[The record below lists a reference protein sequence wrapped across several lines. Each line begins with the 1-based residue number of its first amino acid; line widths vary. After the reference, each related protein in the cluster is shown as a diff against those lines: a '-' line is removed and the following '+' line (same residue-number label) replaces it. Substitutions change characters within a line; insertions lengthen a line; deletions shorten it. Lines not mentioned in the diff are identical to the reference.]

1 MHTKHYGKTIFTI
14 SIAAYLVLDN
24 VGLIKAA
31 SEVSNYDFWPSNIL
45 GKRAMQLVRDHLSR
59 RQERK
64 KSRTS
69 KQICYDMVGCF
80 PIPRTSYSPLM
91 KSPQSPD
98 IVDTKFLVMTRQNRS
113 DLILVTY
120 GDRHVSMNNSNFK
133 PELPT
138 KIIIHGFKG
147 SGHDKVAKLLGN
159 ALLDL
164 EDANVIFVDWEKGAA
179 GPGYAL
185 AAANTQLIGRQL
197 AILITDMVAL
207 NGDPA
212 KIHMIGFS
220 LGAHVAGFAGKALK
234 LLDIRVGR
242 ITGLD
247 PASPLFRQMLSASL
261 LSLSSDD
268 AAFVDIVHTDG
279 ARIWSEGFGLFNPI
293 GDVDYFPN
301 GGLDQPGCEQVR
313 GSVIVS
319 RFEGTMNS
327 SVVCNHLRALQ
338 FFLESLKA
346 VSDPNACQ
354 FTTFPCPAGWSMF
367 QRGECFPTNCTDSNC
382 VTMGFGA
389 SQSKLRGPLYL
400 TTRDSSP
407 FCGRQLKASVL
418 LSPKTSKLRGYLQ
431 ISLEDGD
438 NTANFKLRTKH
449 TDYILGGL
457 LAEGLSVARYEKSVQ
472 RYLNVELSFQS
483 LAYQT
488 ENEKQGLDS
497 IVNVIVD
504 KVSIFD
510 TEGNVWSNCTGNSNL
525 IHVDGT
531 TIYAQTYSLSLLAA
545 C

>member
-1 MHTKHYGKTIFTI
+1 MHTKHFARTIFTI
-14 SIAAYLVLDN
+14 SITAYLFLN
-24 VGLIKAA
+24 HVGLIKAE

-64 KSRTS
+64 NSRTS

-80 PIPRTSYSPLM
+80 PIPRTNYSPLM

-98 IVDTKFLVMTRQNRS
+98 TVDTKFLVMTRQNRS

-120 GDRHVSMNNSNFK
+120 GDQHVSMNNSNFR

-147 SGHDKVAKLLGN
+147 SGHDKVAKLIGN

-197 AILITDMVAL
+197 AILISEMVAL
-207 NGDPA
+207 NSDQE

-234 LLDIRVGR
+234 LIDIRVGR

-261 LSLSSDD
+261 PSLSSED

-313 GSVIVS
+313 GSVILS
-319 RFEGTMNS
+319 RF
-327 SVVCNHLRALQ
+327 
-338 FFLESLKA
+338 ESLKA

-354 FTTFPCPAGWSMF
+354 FTAFSCPAGWSMF

-382 VTMGFGA
+382 VTMGFAA

-438 NTANFKLRTKH
+438 DTANFKLRTKQ
-449 TDYILGGL
+449 TDYISGGL

-472 RYLNVELSFQS
+472 KYLNVEMSFQS

-488 ENEKQGLDS
+488 ENEKHGLNS
-497 IVNVIVD
+497 NVNVVVD
-504 KVSIFD
+504 KISIFD
-510 TEGNVWSNCTGNSNL
+510 TEGNVWSNCTENSKL

-531 TIYAQTYSLSLLAA
+531 TIYAQTYSLSLFSA

>member
-1 MHTKHYGKTIFTI
+1 
-14 SIAAYLVLDN
+14 
-24 VGLIKAA
+24 
-31 SEVSNYDFWPSNIL
+31 
-45 GKRAMQLVRDHLSR
+45 MQLVRDHLSR
-59 RQERK
+59 RQERQ

-98 IVDTKFLVMTRQNRS
+98 AVDTKFLVMTRHNRS
-113 DLILVTY
+113 DLTYITY
-120 GDRHVSMNNSNFK
+120 GDQHVSLKNSNLR

-147 SGHDKVAKLLGN
+147 SGRDKVARLLGN

-164 EDANVIFVDWEKGAA
+164 ADVNVVFVDWEKGAA
-179 GPGYAL
+179 GPAYAL

-197 AILITDMVAL
+197 AILIADMVAL
-207 NGDPA
+207 SSDPQH
-212 KIHMIGFS
+212 IHLIGFS

-234 LLDIRVGR
+234 AIENVSIGR

-247 PASPLFRQMLSASL
+247 PASPLFRQMLTA
-261 LSLSSDD
+261 SLSSLGKDD
-268 AAFVDIVHTDG
+268 AAFVDVVHTDG

-301 GGLDQPGCEQVR
+301 GGLDQPGCEQIR

-319 RFEGTMNS
+319 RFEGTTNS

-338 FFLESLKA
+338 FFLENLKA
-346 VSDPNACQ
+346 VSDPDACQ
-354 FTTFPCPAGWSMF
+354 FTSFPCPAGWSAF
-367 QRGECFPTNCTDSNC
+367 QRGECFPMNCTDSNC
-382 VTMGFGA
+382 VTMGFAA

-407 FCGRQLKASVL
+407 FCGRQMKASVL

-431 ISLEDGD
+431 ISLEDGN
-438 NTANFKLRTKH
+438 NTSANFKLRTKH
-449 TDYILGGL
+449 SDYISGGI
-457 LAEGLSVARYEKSVQ
+457 LAEGLSVAKYDKSVP
-472 RYLNVELSFQS
+472 RNLNVELSFQS

-488 ENEKQGLDS
+488 ENEKYGMNN
-497 IVNVIVD
+497 INVLVD
-504 KVSIFD
+504 RISIFD
-510 TEGNVWSNCTGNSNL
+510 TEGNVWSNCNENSNL
-525 IHVDGT
+525 AHVNGT
-531 TIYAQTYSLSLLAA
+531 MIYAKTYSLSLYA